1 MAVRVL
7 PHEPPLPV
15 QAAKGRG
22 RAVLVRR
29 RETSQ
34 ARAAVASVRAQ
45 GIRAA
50 AGDGGGRAAA
60 GPAEAG
66 FRAAGRGQAA
76 APPAAG
82 AGEPRRQGEPPRALP
97 RPRRQLPGAGG
108 AAQAKASR
116 RGPCRGRAA
125 CCRAR
130 GRSRAGQGEPPRA
143 LPRPRRLLPGAGA
156 EPRRPRRAAAGPA
169 EAAPP
174 VAGRGRAAAPPAA
187 GAGEPRRPGRGA
199 AGPAEAAPPA
209 AGAVHARRAEH
220 AQGHT
225 HGRRRG
231 GERERSRTSSSDGLA
246 VADHDP
252 GALGRGERWCASR
265 RTTLLPLGLK
275 SAGGETVPDGPSSGV
290 GVGSRCCTPSPR
302 TKAIL
307 SSSEE
312 EEVAST
318 ATAAVDVDAIWPTG
332 RPRGPVDFRA
342 VSRVRA
348 RGRAGEVT

>member
-1 MAVRVL
+1 VL
-7 PHEPPLPV
+7 PSAGEQP
-15 QAAKGRG
+15 
-22 RAVLVRR
+22 RR
-29 RETSQ
+29 PG
-34 ARAAVASVRAQ
+34 RAAV
-45 GIRAA
+45 
-50 AGDGGGRAAA
+50 
-60 GPAEAG
+60 GPVEAG
-66 FRAAGRGQAA
+66 LRAAGRGQAA

-82 AGEPRRQGEPPRALP
+82 AGE
-97 RPRRQLPGAGG
+97 
-108 AAQAKASR
+108 SR
-116 RGPCRGRAA
+116 R
-125 CCRAR
+125 
-130 GRSRAGQGEPPRA
+130 
-143 LPRPRRLLPGAGA
+143 
-156 EPRRPRRAAAGPA
+156 
-169 EAAPP
+169 
-174 VAGRGRAAAPPAA
+174 PAA
-187 GAGEPRRPGRGA
+187 GVGPRAQKARLGLRLRQV
-199 AGPAEAAPPA
+199 GPP
-209 AGAVHARRAEH
+209 RRAEH
-220 AQGHT
+220 AVAKRGHT

-252 GALGRGERWCASR
+252 GARGRGERWCASR